1 LFCQGAGT
9 LICQIDH
16 LICQGSNAP
25 GKTKAINLKETVSSR
40 LCVREDTVFDF
51 IPNCDIMVSNHISER
66 KNDSRFAVMI
76 RGHNTAIVPNMIIVS
91 HFSEFVKDEIHYIF
105 GEEDAL
111 CPECG
116 HRMKFSGRCRRHV
129 FRQKSRQREKLSLRV
144 FYCPEC
150 HRYHRELPDFIVP
163 FKHFCLEIYAAIY
176 DALNDYVD
184 DHTAARICR
193 WVKGFLVFG
202 AATVRRLKLEHPS
215 IVTNYGINSTSETL
229 RYFVRVVVNV
239 GEWKQYEFM

>member
-1 LFCQGAGT
+1 MKG
-9 LICQIDH
+9 D
-16 LICQGSNAP
+16 
-25 GKTKAINLKETVSSR
+25 SSACPPFFAFTAFSCASSPHF
-40 LCVREDTVFDF
+40 LCVAFLPPPASQYNPRL
-51 IPNCDIMVSNHISER
+51 
-66 KNDSRFAVMI
+66 
-76 RGHNTAIVPNMIIVS
+76 
-91 HFSEFVKDEIHYIF
+91 IF
-105 GEEDAL
+105 HD
-111 CPECG
+111 
-116 HRMKFSGRCRRHV
+116 K
-129 FRQKSRQREKLSLRV
+129 
-144 FYCPEC
+144 
-150 HRYHRELPDFIVP
+150 
-163 FKHFCLEIYAAIY
+163 CLLY